1 MLNYYAGLRSIAR
14 TRFRENTLHMGFD
27 GELAPAEFHSNF
39 SIFHPLAYQFKRINR
54 VRLDWFFCP
63 RRARVALDPVSR
75 FLARMPL
82 LLPAICTAPHIWSRI
97 NPI

>member
-39 SIFHPLAYQFKRINR
+39 SICHP
-54 VRLDWFFCP
+54 
-63 RRARVALDPVSR
+63 
-75 FLARMPL
+75 
-82 LLPAICTAPHIWSRI
+82 APHQLKHLHFS
-97 NPI
+97 